1 MNKLNNTEALQ
12 ITTVI
17 PTMKKSL
24 LALAVAGTMAMSGGV
39 YAATEIGA
47 TATTATDSAGLE
59 ETTELAVAVT
69 HAITVDTSNLTL
81 GANTTEGLTFAA
93 AATGTSL
100 TVTISDSSSATAVS
114 SVIFAGDI
122 VNADAAD
129 IIINQ
134 TTANATLQGNVT
146 ASGAGVVT
154 YTLGNDDTAT
164 TLTIDNAFAEDLVLA
179 TTINAEDATNNATVT
194 LALTNSEGTAA
205 NEITVSGIVG
215 GSNALDAITIGTGV
229 DATFSAAV
237 SATTITLNSV
247 SANTTFGGSDTTA
260 NINMA
265 VDGFLTFA
273 NDADISGNVDN
284 TTGADGAGTLSLA
297 TGAAAMTITG
307 TIGAT
312 NSLKDFNIVTGNDG
326 GASATISGAVKA
338 ATITITGTVDNDDE
352 VTFQGDVTGN
362 IAIVTGALITVE
374 ADKGITGNVTT
385 TDQDGILTFETAT
398 ANTTLVSGTIAT
410 AAADLKVLNV
420 ATGADVTST
429 FGGAIAAVTTNIT
442 GTGTVAF
449 TDDLTGALELNT
461 AATATF
467 AANKKVV
474 GTIDTD
480 SLASEGTVTFTA
492 TTADTTLVS
501 GAVGDTL
508 ALTAV
513 NVAPA
518 TGVTATFGGAYDVL
532 TTIHSGAGTMA
543 VTGALGAGQAS
554 DINIS
559 GGGLVTLGATA
570 GGGAASD
577 VDNTGTTGTGTLT
590 LAAGIDFTG
599 NIGATAPLATLA
611 IDSTGDSTITGTV
624 AATNINLAGTG
635 TTAFTDNDVAGIV
648 NFTADGT
655 ATVTADEKIVGSVTT
670 ETTNT
675 GTLTFST
682 TANATTLVS
691 GNIGASGKLLTAVTF
706 DAASGVTATVGGD
719 VYATTINIDGSDDTG
734 IVTISGNI
742 TGDTLAIN
750 AAGAVVNIAANK
762 NITAATT
769 VGADS
774 KATLNFAGGNTITG
788 LVGVIG
794 GNDVKVINIDG
805 GIVTFAN
812 NIAADTVTI
821 DTATTFKTSAAVS
834 INANVTID
842 NSGTMD
848 LAGTL
853 TLAAED
859 AAVVDFGAHATTSKM
874 TLVKASAYT
883 SDVVIDTTDTDVT
896 ANAANAIEVTPHATF
911 ISGTL
916 TLVDT
921 DSNGGSV
928 DDLAKWTFVDNSL
941 ATYAD
946 SLGAAGATTAGDVIV
961 TATSKTDAVIAS
973 ALSITT
979 NQAAALKI
987 AAGQVNG
994 TASSASA
1001 FDTAMKAGGTT
1012 ATNAAEKITPDVG
1025 AANGAALAA
1034 IGGVNNVIAGRQAN
1048 TRVAFNTLGKQS
1060 GVSTGDEA
1068 NDAVVWAQIFGST
1081 ATQDKVATVDGYE
1094 ADSTGLA
1101 LGWEAD
1107 KSGDLMGLSVSYS
1120 DADVDGKSA
1129 SASHTDTTAVQVA
1142 AYGTYGKATDWMVG
1156 YASADNDTKRTTLD
1170 GTASGK
1176 YDSTIFSAKVGHAFA
1191 SSNTGTW
1198 TMTPKVDASY
1208 TNVDNDGYTETGAN
1222 AFNLIVASSS
1232 NDILT
1237 ARAGAEFTQRIVDGD
1252 AVTIPHVNIMAGYDL
1267 TNDGASTTSTFTGGG
1282 AAFTTTAAD
1291 PEKASLQLGFGVDHV
1306 SDDSTVSLDLNADL
1320 RSDYDS
1326 MSGSITFKS
1335 KF

>member
-1 MNKLNNTEALQ
+1 MNKQTNKELNF
-12 ITTVI
+12 ITAM

-24 LALAVAGTMAMSGGV
+24 LALAVAGTMAMSGGA
-39 YAATEIGA
+39 YATEIGGTA
-47 TATTATDSAGLE
+47 VTATNSAGIDEATGNTAAL
-59 ETTELAVAVT
+59 
-69 HAITVDTSNLTL
+69 AITVDTSDLTL
-81 GANTTEGLTFAA
+81 GANTTNAL
-93 AATGTSL
+93 SL
-100 TVTISDSSSATAVS
+100 TASTSDLTITISDSSSATAVS

-122 VNADAAD
+122 VNTDSTGDQD
-129 IIINQ
+129 ILILQ
-134 TTANATLQGNVT
+134 TTANVTLQGSVIKADSDAGIVT
-146 ASGAGVVT
+146 FTV
-154 YTLGNDDTAT
+154 GNDSTAT
-164 TLTIDNAFAEDLVLA
+164 TLTIDNAFTEDLVLA
-179 TTINAEDATNNATVT
+179 ATTTINAEDATNNATVT
-194 LALTNSEGTAA
+194 LALTNTDGTAA
-205 NEITVSGIVG
+205 NEITVNGIVG
-215 GSNALDAITIGTGV
+215 GTAALDAITIGTGV
-229 DATFSAAV
+229 DATFGAAV
-237 SATTITLNSV
+237 TATTITLNST
-247 SANTTFGGSDTTA
+247 SANTTFSGADTTA

-273 NDADISGNVDN
+273 DSADISGNVDN
-284 TTGADGAGTLSLA
+284 TTGTDGAGTLTLA
-297 TGAAAMTITG
+297 GGTAMTITG
-307 TIGAT
+307 IIGAT
-312 NSLKDFNIVTGNDG
+312 NSLKLVDITTGNLG
-326 GASATISGAVKA
+326 AASAAISGAVS
-338 ATITITGTVDNDDE
+338 ATTVKITGTADNDDLVAFSGDVNGNIQIVDGAL
-352 VTFQGDVTGN
+352 VTFTADEKLVGN
-362 IAIVTGALITVE
+362 L
-374 ADKGITGNVTT
+374 TT
-385 TDQDGILTFETAT
+385 TDQDGILTFATAT

-420 ATGADVTST
+420 ATGADITST

-449 TDDLTGALELNT
+449 TGDLTGALELTT

-467 AANKKVV
+467 TADEKVV

-480 SLASEGTVTFTA
+480 SGASEGTVTFAATA
-492 TTADTTLVS
+492 TDTTLVS

-518 TGVTATFGGAYDVL
+518 SGITATFGGAYDVL
-532 TTIHSGAGTMA
+532 TTTHSGAGTMA
-543 VTGALGAGQAS
+543 ITGTLGAGEAS

-559 GGGLVTLGATA
+559 GGGSVTLGAVS

-577 VDNTGTTGTGTLT
+577 VDNTGTTGTGALT
-590 LAAGIDFTG
+590 LAAGINYTG
-599 NIGATAPLATLA
+599 NIGATAPLASLTV
-611 IDSTGDSTITGTV
+611 DSDGTTVITGSV
-624 AATNINLAGTG
+624 AATNINLGGTG
-635 TTAFTDNDVAGIV
+635 TTAFTTNDVTGIV

-655 ATVTADEKIVGSVTT
+655 ATVTADEKIVGSVATA
-670 ETTNT
+670 TTNT
-675 GTLTFST
+675 GTLTFAT

-691 GNIGASGKLLTAVTF
+691 GNVGASGLLLTAVTF

-734 IVTISGNI
+734 VVTISGNI
-742 TGDTLAIN
+742 
-750 AAGAVVNIAANK
+750 AANK
-762 NITAATT
+762 NLTAATT
-769 VGADS
+769 VGAAQ
-774 KATLNFAGGNTITG
+774 KGTLNFAGGNTITG

-794 GNDVKVINIDG
+794 GNEIKVINIDG
-805 GIVTFAN
+805 GIVTFKSN
-812 NIAADTVTI
+812 VAADTVTI
-821 DTATTFKTSAAVS
+821 DTATTFKTTSAIS
-834 INANVTID
+834 INSNVTID

-848 LAGTL
+848 LGATL
-853 TLAAED
+853 TLVAED
-859 AAVVDFGAHATTSKM
+859 TAVVDLGAHSTTSKM

-921 DSNGGSV
+921 NSDGGSV
-928 DDLAKWTFVDNSL
+928 DDLAKWTFVDNAL

-946 SLGAAGATTAGDVIV
+946 SLGASGATTQGDVIV

-994 TASSASA
+994 TASSASV
-1001 FDTAMKAGGTT
+1001 FDTAMKAGGST
-1012 ATNAAEKITPDVG
+1012 ATNAAEKITPDAG
-1025 AANGAALAA
+1025 AATGSALAA
-1034 IGGVNNVIAGRQAN
+1034 VSGVNNVISSRQTN
-1048 TRVAFNTLGKQS
+1048 TRVAFNTLGNQS
-1060 GVSTGDEA
+1060 GISTGDDA
-1068 NDAVVWAQIFGST
+1068 NDVVVWAQIFGSS
-1081 ATQDKVATVDGYE
+1081 ATQDKVGTIDGY
-1094 ADSTGLA
+1094 DSDSSGLA
-1101 LGWEAD
+1101 LGWETD
-1107 KSGDLMGLSVSYS
+1107 NSGDLLGLSVSYS
-1120 DADVDGKSA
+1120 DSDVDGKSA
-1129 SASHTDTTAVQVA
+1129 SVSHTDTTAVQVS

-1176 YDSTIFSAKVGHAFA
+1176 YDSAIFTAKLGYAYA
-1191 SSNTGTW
+1191 SSETNGW

-1208 TNVDNDGYTETGAN
+1208 INIDNDGYTETGAN
-1222 AFNLIVASSS
+1222 EFNLIVATSS

-1237 ARAGAEFTQRIVDGD
+1237 ARAGAEFTQRIVEGD
-1252 AVTIPHVNIMAGYDL
+1252 AVTIPHFNIMAGYDL
-1267 TNDGASTTSTFTGGG
+1267 KNDGGQTSSTFTGGG
-1282 AAFTTTAAD
+1282 SSFTTKGAD

-1326 MSGSITFKS
+1326 LSGSLTFKS